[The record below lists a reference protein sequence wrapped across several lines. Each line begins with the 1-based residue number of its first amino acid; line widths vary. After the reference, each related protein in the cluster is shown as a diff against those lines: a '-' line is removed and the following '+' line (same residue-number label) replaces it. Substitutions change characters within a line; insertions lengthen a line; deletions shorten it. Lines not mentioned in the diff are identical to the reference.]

1 MAKKTTRLANPS
13 VMNVQD
19 RFRAL
24 FGRWT
29 QSQNGISFSVLE
41 NNSTV
46 LLDKIFDPVP
56 LESDLATGN
65 VSLADG
71 TESFTDA
78 ITSTSDE
85 NTSFFR
91 PTEEI
96 ERPLDSVSD
105 RTGNPIPFNPYP
117 TLVPTHVQTIRLL
130 DTRDKNATTDQSW
143 IDTVNN
149 LFDPTVVYEDFVTS
163 FDSPVTKEEILNTE
177 GSPISAPA
185 AINYV
190 YNFSDINYERVAAR
204 VTNHVVLPN
213 LYSMFDE
220 STKAGAAKQDD
231 TTDVDILKS
240 PTAKQLR
247 RNIRNR
253 DQRLALQNKIVPIEN
268 MPLLADYEGSK
279 YLFQMY
285 VDMNIPLDKNKKFA
299 EIMKSS
305 TMGIALT
312 RDVEGVPDVASQ
324 LKSEPFVFSTQVVA
338 KRSGVEE
345 TNISEIPVKT
355 LNLLD
360 WTLIDAPSYV
370 PDVETSYP
378 PPSNFSFVGINSG
391 MSYLNNPPGEGSDAI
406 ELTGLYDQ
414 LAKLPIG
421 FNSVSTAVANNDAF
435 ALALEGCYDGLKDL
449 ADTNRRT
456 FQNLIDGEES
466 YSEMLMYKVE
476 KRLGPVQP
484 VLQDPIQTFHFMN
497 SAEVEEFLSNENQF
511 KFIDTQVKYGT
522 EYIYTI
528 TGYRAIIGTRY
539 QYGTPTTVSESFEYP
554 DSRTASVPVFTTP
567 VIKLVEVPLLS
578 STGRILDNPPLKPEV
593 RFFPVIDD
601 RNSIKMF
608 FTTSTGMEDIEP
620 IAFTQQEA
628 NEHAQIAINQNR
640 NDGKIA
646 FKTDDS
652 ASAFEIY
659 RITQPPATV
668 DDFAGQLLATVLTS
682 SPTDIPLNASSAT
695 AKVYQAPN
703 QKYYYVFRTIDTHG
717 HKSNPSPV
725 FEIELYNDGGAGYP
739 IIRHYDMTSPDP
751 KITTKSARKIIQIVP
766 RISQAYLNETESGL
780 IDSNGDLQAAGG
792 NTNIKLGTED
802 ESLFGKKF
810 KVRLTSKS
818 TGKKLDL
825 NINFKTK
832 QLKSS

>member
-13 VMNVQD
+13 VMNAQD
-19 RFRAL
+19 RFRAV

-29 QSQNGISFSVLE
+29 QNQNGISFSVLE

-46 LLDKIFDPVP
+46 KIDKIFDPVP
-56 LESDLATGN
+56 LEPDLATGN

-85 NTSFFR
+85 NTSLFR

-96 ERPLDSVSD
+96 ERPLGSVSD
-105 RTGNPIPFNPYP
+105 RTGNSIPFNPYP
-117 TLVPTHVQTIRLL
+117 TLVPTHSQTVRLL
-130 DTRDKNATTDQSW
+130 DTRDKNTTTHQSW
-143 IDTVNN
+143 VDIVNN
-149 LFDPTVVYEDFVTS
+149 LFDPTIVYEDYVTS
-163 FDSPVTKEEILNTE
+163 FSAPATKDEMLNVE
-177 GSPISAPA
+177 GEPISAPA
-185 AINYV
+185 AIDYV
-190 YNFSDINYERVAAR
+190 YNFSNINYERVAAQ

-213 LYSMFDE
+213 LYSMFDK
-220 STKAGAAKQDD
+220 SVKVGTAKQDS
-231 TTDVDILKS
+231 TTDIDILKS

-253 DQRLALQNKIVPIEN
+253 NQRLGLQNKIVPIEN
-268 MPLLADYEGSK
+268 MPLLADYEDSK

-285 VDMNIPLDKNKKFA
+285 VDINIPLDKNKKFS
-299 EIMKSS
+299 EVMRNS

-312 RDVEGVPDVASQ
+312 RDIEGVPDVASQ
-324 LKSEPFVFSTQVVA
+324 LKSETFVFSTQVVA
-338 KRSGVEE
+338 KRTGVME
-345 TNISEIPVKT
+345 TNVSEIPVKT

-360 WTLIDAPSYV
+360 WTLIDAPSYAPE
-370 PDVETSYP
+370 PDTTYDAP
-378 PPSNFSFVGINSG
+378 FTFSFVGS
-391 MSYLNNPPGEGSDAI
+391 EAGSFL
-406 ELTGLYDQ
+406 ENGN
-414 LAKLPIG
+414 
-421 FNSVSTAVANNDAF
+421 FNSIATAIADNDAF

-449 ADTNRRT
+449 ADDNRRT
-456 FQNLIDGEES
+456 FQNLLDGEEA

-476 KRLGPVQP
+476 KRLGPIQP

-511 KFIDTQVKYGT
+511 KFVDTQVKYGT
-522 EYIYTI
+522 EYIYTVI
-528 TGYRAIIGTRY
+528 GYRAVIGTRY
-539 QYGTPTTVSESFEYP
+539 QYGTPTTISESFEYP
-554 DSRTASVPVFTTP
+554 NNRTASVPVFTTP

-578 STGRILDNPPLKPEV
+578 STGRILDSPPLKPEV
-593 RFFPVIDD
+593 RFFPVVDD
-601 RNSIKMF
+601 RNAIKIF
-608 FTTSTGMEDIEP
+608 FTTSTGQQDMEP
-620 IAFTQQEA
+620 IAFTQEEEA
-628 NEHAQIAINQNR
+628 EHAQTAINQNR
-640 NDGKIA
+640 NDGKLT

-652 ASAFEIY
+652 ASAYEIY
-659 RITQPPATV
+659 RITEPPATIN
-668 DDFAGQLLATVLTS
+668 DFAGQLLATVLTS

-739 IIRHYDMTSPDP
+739 IIRHYDMVSPDP
-751 KITTKSARKIIQIVP
+751 TITTKSARKIIQIVP
-766 RISQAYLNETESGL
+766 RISQAYLNEEASGL
-780 IDSNGDLQAAGG
+780 RGADGNLQPAGG
-792 NTNIKLGTED
+792 NTNIKLGTES

-825 NINFKTK
+825 NISFKTK
-832 QLKSS
+832 QIKSS

>member
-24 FGRWT
+24 FGRWA

-46 LLDKIFDPVP
+46 QLDKIFDPVP
-56 LESDLATGN
+56 LEPDLATGN
-65 VSLADG
+65 MSLADG

-85 NTSFFR
+85 NTSLFR

-96 ERPLDSVSD
+96 ERPLGSVSD

-117 TLVPTHVQTIRLL
+117 TLVPTHVQTVRLL
-130 DTRDKNATTDQSW
+130 DTRDKNTTTHQSW
-143 IDTVNN
+143 VDIVNN
-149 LFDPTVVYEDFVTS
+149 LFDPTIVYEDYVTS
-163 FDSPVTKEEILNTE
+163 FDTPATKEEMLNIE
-177 GSPISAPA
+177 GTPVSAPA

-190 YNFSDINYERVAAR
+190 YNFSDINYERVAAK

-220 STKAGAAKQDD
+220 STKVGTAKQDSNG
-231 TTDVDILKS
+231 DVDTLKS

-253 DQRLALQNKIVPIEN
+253 NQRLGLQNKIVPIEN

-279 YLFQMY
+279 HLFQMY

-299 EIMKSS
+299 EVMKSS

-312 RDVEGVPDVASQ
+312 RDIEGVPDVASQ
-324 LKSEPFVFSTQVVA
+324 LKSEPFVFSTQVIA
-338 KRSGVEE
+338 KRSGIEE
-345 TNISEIPVKT
+345 TNISEISVKT

-360 WTLIDAPSYV
+360 WTLIDAPSYA
-370 PDVETSYP
+370 PESDTLYNAP
-378 PPSNFSFVGINSG
+378 FTFSFVGIDA
-391 MSYLNNPPGEGSDAI
+391 GSFQ
-406 ELTGLYDQ
+406 E
-414 LAKLPIG
+414 IG
-421 FNSVSTAVANNDAF
+421 NFNSVSTAIADNDAF

-449 ADTNRRT
+449 ADINRRS
-456 FQNLIDGEES
+456 FQNLIDGEEA

-511 KFIDTQVKYGT
+511 RFVDTQVKYGT
-522 EYIYTI
+522 EYIYTV
-528 TGYRAIIGTRY
+528 TGYRAVIGTRY
-539 QYGTPTTVSESFEYP
+539 QYGTPTTISDSFENP
-554 DSRTASVPVFTTP
+554 NNRTASVPVFTTP

-578 STGRILDNPPLKPEV
+578 STGKIFDNPPLKPEV
-593 RFFPVIDD
+593 RFFPVVDD
-601 RNSIKMF
+601 RSSIKMF
-608 FTTSTGMEDIEP
+608 FTTSTGTEDVEP
-620 IAFTQQEA
+620 ISFTKEEA
-628 NEHAQIAINQNR
+628 DEHAQVAINQNR
-640 NDGKIA
+640 NDGKIM

-659 RITQPPATV
+659 RVSEPPVTI
-668 DDFAGQLLATVLTS
+668 DDFAGQLFATVLTS
-682 SPTDIPLNASSAT
+682 SPTSVPLNGSSAT
-695 AKVYQAPN
+695 ALVSQVAN
-703 QKYYYVFRTIDTHG
+703 QKYYYIFRTVDTHG
-717 HKSNPSPV
+717 HKSNPSTV
-725 FEIELYNDGGAGYP
+725 YEIELYNDGGAGYP
-739 IIRHYDMTSPDP
+739 IIRHYDMASPDP
-751 KITTKSARKIIQIVP
+751 TTTTKAARKIIQIVP
-766 RISQAYLNETESGL
+766 RISQAYLNEAASGL
-780 IDSNGDLQAAGG
+780 VDINGDLQSASG
-792 NTNIKLGTED
+792 NTNIQLGTED
-802 ESLFGKKF
+802 TPLFGKKF

-832 QLKSS
+832 QLKSL